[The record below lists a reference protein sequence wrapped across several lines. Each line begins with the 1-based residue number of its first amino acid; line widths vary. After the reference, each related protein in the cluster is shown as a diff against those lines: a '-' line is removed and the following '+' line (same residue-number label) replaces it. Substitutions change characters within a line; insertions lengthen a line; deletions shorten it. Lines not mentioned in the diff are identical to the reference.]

1 VAATAAVG
9 PVGTEIGLLSS
20 VASPE
25 NLVMDQDP
33 VVDARALV
41 EERFPQARWAVL
53 AGSVI
58 TAHRTAGSDLD
69 IVVLLP
75 TDDPL
80 APHRDSCY
88 FRGWPVELFVHDER
102 TLAHYLAKELPLRK
116 PHLHR
121 MVARSVVLI
130 GDPSR
135 WRADCDGVLANGPA
149 PLTAAE
155 RDYARYGLTDLL
167 DDLVHSVDPGE
178 KTVIAATA
186 WTTAAQQA
194 LAFADRWAG
203 NGKWLLRELR
213 EMDRE
218 LADRWLAAFGDAE
231 AIEAVARDVLDRVGG
246 PLFDGFRAIGE
257 RPSS

>member
-1 VAATAAVG
+1 
-9 PVGTEIGLLSS
+9 
-20 VASPE
+20 
-25 NLVMDQDP
+25 MDQDP
-33 VVDARALV
+33 VADARALV

-75 TDDPL
+75 TDDPQ
-80 APHRDSCY
+80 APYRDSRH

-121 MVARSVVLI
+121 MVARSVVLV

-135 WRADCDGVLANGPA
+135 WRAECDDVLACGPA

-155 RDYARYGLTDLL
+155 RDYGRYGLTDLL
-167 DDLVHSVDPGE
+167 DDLVHAVDPGE
-178 KTVIAATA
+178 KTVIAAAA
-186 WTTAAQQA
+186 WTAAAQQA
-194 LAFADRWAG
+194 LAFANRWAG

-213 EMDRE
+213 ELDRG
-218 LADRWLAAFGDAE
+218 LADRWLAAFGSAE
-231 AIEAVARDVLDRVGG
+231 SIETVVREVLDRNGG
-246 PLFDGFRAIGE
+246 PLFDGFRAAGE